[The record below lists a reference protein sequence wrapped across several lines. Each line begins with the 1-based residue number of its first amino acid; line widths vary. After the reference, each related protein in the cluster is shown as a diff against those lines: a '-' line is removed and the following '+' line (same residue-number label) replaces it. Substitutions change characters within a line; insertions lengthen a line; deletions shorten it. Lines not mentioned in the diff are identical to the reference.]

1 VKIKNVLILLIT
13 IVVVLTVFY
22 SFREDGDEAAYTEK
36 LLQEREEKDRFM
48 RTSAES
54 PFAKDRDSF
63 TGLKYFPPNP
73 KLRIVADLTPVN
85 DKTVRV
91 LTTNDGKE
99 QRYITYAYVEFD
111 LDNAHNKL
119 LVLEGI
125 DIGPVRGQLFLAFG
139 DNTSARETYG
149 GGRYLDVVKTPG
161 SKTMLLD
168 FNKAYSPYCAY
179 SSEFSCPLPPPENL
193 LETTINA
200 GEKKYHE

>member
-1 VKIKNVLILLIT
+1 MKTKNVLILLT
-13 IVVVLTVFY
+13 TVVVVLTVFY
-22 SFREDGDEAAYTEK
+22 SFREDGDQAAYTET
-36 LLQEREEKDRFM
+36 LQKERHEKDQFM

-54 PFAKDRDSF
+54 PFSKDRESF
-63 TGLKYFPPNP
+63 TGLKYYPPNP
-73 KLRIVADLTPVN
+73 KLRVVANLTPVN

-111 LDNAHNKL
+111 LENAHNKL

-149 GGRYLDVVKTPG
+149 GGRYLDVAKVPG

-168 FNKAYSPYCAY
+168 FNKSYNPYCAY
-179 SSEFSCPLPPPENL
+179 SEDYSCPLPPPENL

>member
-1 VKIKNVLILLIT
+1 VKTKNILIILIT
-13 IVVVLTVFY
+13 IIAVVTVFY
-22 SFREDGDEAAYTEK
+22 SFQEDGDEAAYSET
-36 LLQEREEKDRFM
+36 LQKEREEKDNYM
-48 RTSAES
+48 RTAGES
-54 PFAKDRDSF
+54 PFAKNKDAF

-73 KLRIVADLTPVN
+73 RLRIVANLTPVQ

-99 QRYITYAYVEFD
+99 QRYIEYAYAEFD
-111 LDNAHNKL
+111 LDNTHNKL

-125 DIGPVRGQLFLAFG
+125 DIGPIRGQLFLAFG
-139 DNTSARETYG
+139 DNSSARETYG
-149 GGRYLDVVKTPG
+149 GGRYLDVAKVPG

-168 FNKAYSPYCAY
+168 FNKAYNPYCAY
-179 SSEFSCPLPPPENL
+179 ADEFSCPLPPRENL

>member
-1 VKIKNVLILLIT
+1 VKTKNVLILLIT
-13 IVVVLTVFY
+13 IIIVLTVFY
-22 SFREDGDEAAYTEK
+22 SFREDGDEAAYTET
-36 LLQEREEKDRFM
+36 LQKERDEKDHFM

-54 PFAKDRDSF
+54 PFSKDKEGY
-63 TGLKYFPPNP
+63 TGLKYFPPNQ
-73 KLRIVADLTPVN
+73 KLRVVANLTPVN

-111 LDNAHNKL
+111 LENSHNKL

-149 GGRYLDVVKTPG
+149 GGRYLDVAKVPG

-168 FNKAYSPYCAY
+168 FNKAYNPYCAY
-179 SSEFSCPLPPPENL
+179 SPEYSCPLPPPENL

>member
-1 VKIKNVLILLIT
+1 MKTKNVLILLIT
-13 IVVVLTVFY
+13 IIIVLTVFY
-22 SFREDGDEAAYTEK
+22 SFREDGDEAAYTET
-36 LLQEREEKDRFM
+36 LQKERDEKDHFM

-54 PFAKDRDSF
+54 PFSKDKEGY
-63 TGLKYFPPNP
+63 TGLKYFPPNQ
-73 KLRIVADLTPVN
+73 KLRVVANLTPVN

-111 LDNAHNKL
+111 LENSHNKL

-149 GGRYLDVVKTPG
+149 GGRYLDVAKVPG

-168 FNKAYSPYCAY
+168 FNKAYNPYCAY
-179 SSEFSCPLPPPENL
+179 SPEYSCPLPPPENL

>member
-1 VKIKNVLILLIT
+1 MLLIT
-13 IVVVLTVFY
+13 VVIVLTVFY
-22 SFREDGDEAAYTEK
+22 SFRENGDDAAYIES
-36 LLQEREEKDRFM
+36 LLKEREEKDHYM
-48 RTSAES
+48 GTSAES
-54 PFAKDRDSF
+54 PFAKDPEAF

-73 KLRIVADLTPVN
+73 KLRIIADLTPIN
-85 DKTVRV
+85 DRSVRV

-99 QRYITYAYVEFD
+99 QRYITYAYAEFD
-111 LDNAHNKL
+111 LENSHNKL

-125 DIGPVRGQLFLAFG
+125 DMGPVRGQLFLAFG

-149 GGRYLDVVKTPG
+149 GGRYLDVAKVPG

-168 FNKAYSPYCAY
+168 FNKAYNPYCAY
-179 SSEFSCPLPPPENL
+179 AADYSCPLPPPENL